1 MKLCADLCSA
11 HNFTDQP
18 ISAMIHPH
26 FSIPYCGQSA
36 AFLGIVGA
44 IQYRLPLLTTKLNGS
59 SVTATQSSRVVHF
72 TAVDTK
78 IRSIQVTD
86 SQHVPSFTRKNHGV
100 VVHPSVGVAAHG
112 VASGDSAGE
121 GGGVSHHNSHESCCD
136 LHQW

>member
-59 SVTATQSSRVVHF
+59 SVTGNYFIKKNKIQIGKELSCKSSRLPF
-72 TAVDTK
+72 
-78 IRSIQVTD
+78 
-86 SQHVPSFTRKNHGV
+86 
-100 VVHPSVGVAAHG
+100 VAR
-112 VASGDSAGE
+112 
-121 GGGVSHHNSHESCCD
+121 
-136 LHQW
+136 